1 MRPPRTCRLCSHDE
15 RMRFASARTRARF
28 LALALWVLV
37 GPKLFFAQEIQKLT
51 LKRAVEL
58 ALTHSPVAAQAFAD
72 EERALY
78 SLHEARNNYIPQLT
92 VGSGLGATWGYPL
105 SLEGSAP
112 SIVNVTGQSA
122 LVNPA
127 LRDSIQAARR
137 EYAAAQYSTKD
148 RRSQV
153 IQDTVL
159 AYLELVKWEHN
170 LGGINTQHE
179 DALQMEQVAQQ
190 RVDAGVDRPQMLT
203 EAKLGVARAN
213 LHLLQAQ
220 SSVQSLRMLLSQLT
234 GMPAASIQLD
244 PDSVPA
250 FPELPSDPD
259 VAAKAA
265 DASPA
270 VSLAQQHAL
279 AQVFRARAEHRAL
292 WPSVDFATQYAVLAK
307 YNNWEEFFPRA
318 FQRNNAS
325 IGVVIRFPFFNASQ
339 HAHAQAADADAAHAK
354 ADVESA
360 KNQVSQEVL
369 KLQSS
374 TRQLA
379 AAKDVSEL
387 EFELAK
393 SNFDEIEVR
402 MNSGGATVHD
412 QANARADMSEKFN
425 QLQDADFQL
434 ARARL
439 ALLRMTGDLANW
451 VGVPK

>member
-1 MRPPRTCRLCSHDE
+1 MRPPHTSRLYSHE
-15 RMRFASARTRARF
+15 ASMKFASARTRAWF
-28 LALALWVLV
+28 LALALWVF
-37 GPKLFFAQEIQKLT
+37 GANLFFAQDTQKLT

-58 ALTHSPVAAQAFAD
+58 ALTHSPVASQAFAD

-112 SIVNVTGQSA
+112 SIVNITGQSA
-122 LVNPA
+122 LINPA
-127 LRDSIQAARR
+127 LHDSIQAARR

-190 RVDAGVDRPQMLT
+190 RVGAGVDRPQMLT

-234 GMPAASIQLD
+234 GMPAASIQMD

-250 FPELPSDPD
+250 FPDLPSDPD

-354 ADVESA
+354 ADLESA

-434 ARARL
+434 ARSRL

>member
-1 MRPPRTCRLCSHDE
+1 
-15 RMRFASARTRARF
+15 
-28 LALALWVLV
+28 
-37 GPKLFFAQEIQKLT
+37 
-51 LKRAVEL
+51 
-58 ALTHSPVAAQAFAD
+58 
-72 EERALY
+72 
-78 SLHEARNNYIPQLT
+78 
-92 VGSGLGATWGYPL
+92 
-105 SLEGSAP
+105 
-112 SIVNVTGQSA
+112 
-122 LVNPA
+122 
-127 LRDSIQAARR
+127 
-137 EYAAAQYSTKD
+137 
-148 RRSQV
+148 
-153 IQDTVL
+153 
-159 AYLELVKWEHN
+159 
-170 LGGINTQHE
+170 
-179 DALQMEQVAQQ
+179 
-190 RVDAGVDRPQMLT
+190 MLT